1 MVDCSIV
8 SGERVRGSQLVQ
20 ERSGRI
26 VDDVPESL
34 VFHYNDHYIVERVIR
49 LTLQAGCCGT
59 ERIREG

>member
-34 VFHYNDHYIVERVIR
+34 VLHGNHHNIVERMIR
-49 LTLQAGCCGT
+49 MIVQSRCCGT
-59 ERIREG
+59 ERIR